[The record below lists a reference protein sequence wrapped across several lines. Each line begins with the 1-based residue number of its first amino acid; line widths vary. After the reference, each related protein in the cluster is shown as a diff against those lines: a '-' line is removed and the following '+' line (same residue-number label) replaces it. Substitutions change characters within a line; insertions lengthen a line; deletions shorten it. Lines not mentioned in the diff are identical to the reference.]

1 MPKKA
6 SVKKTTKKNSAVI
19 KTTAIKRLP
28 NVWQLSQ
35 VALSVLWRQRYT
47 ILGIVLIYG
56 LVNLAV
62 AQGFSSGLS
71 VSSAKSQ
78 LSSIFHGKHLNLG
91 GNLTIYALMF
101 ASIGGSSSSSNGF
114 GYSLIL
120 VVIASLAIIWAIRN
134 SSNSKIAKVRIRD
147 AYYRGMYALIPFI
160 IILLLI
166 GIELLPMVAGI
177 SIYVSAINNAIAV
190 TAIEKLV
197 FVVLMLSLT
206 SLTIYWLSSSI
217 FALYIVTLPDMT
229 PLKALRSAK
238 QLVKKRRYVI
248 LPRLLFL
255 PVMLIVISAVIMLP
269 FISWVAPAAPWVF
282 LVLSLLLLAITHS
295 YLYNLYRELLVWTT
309 LRLRIVLPS

>member
-6 SVKKTTKKNSAVI
+6 SVKKTTKKKSAVI

-101 ASIGGSSSSSNGF
+101 ASIGGSGSSSNGF

-134 SSNSKIAKVRIRD
+134 SSNKIGAVRIRD

-166 GIELLPMVAGI
+166 GVELLPTVAGI
-177 SIYVSAINNAIAV
+177 SIYISAINNAIAV
-190 TAIEKLV
+190 TAIEKLG
-197 FVVLMLSLT
+197 FVVLMLLLT
-206 SLTIYWLSSSI
+206 SLTVYWLSSSI

-269 FISWVAPAAPWVF
+269 FISWVAPAAPWVL

-309 LRLRIVLPS
+309 LRLRIGLPS